1 MLFKYG
7 TNVYPIS
14 NRALLIRVKKNGS
27 MCKDY

>member
-14 NRALLIRVKKNGS
+14 GRTLLIRVKKNGS